1 VLANIYCAIKVQTLR
16 EIVYMIVFCARIL
29 YQGIWLAKCP
39 TSNHFDEPVR
49 RGVAKQTRPKKNIQ
63 IMAPSTILAYFK
75 EERGTGDAFTPL
87 PT

>member
-1 VLANIYCAIKVQTLR
+1 
-16 EIVYMIVFCARIL
+16 M
-29 YQGIWLAKCP
+29 AKCP